1 MIKKYT
7 INKICV
13 TSVSLFLLLMFYLVP
28 STPES
33 EVKIDK
39 SIGNKKEVVVY
50 LMDKDYYLG
59 RMIEYASYDN
69 IVDLVNKKLN
79 ILINGSDELNSFSP
93 IIPKN
98 TKVNS
103 IKVDKNNIY
112 IDFSKDILNVS
123 KYNEELMIE
132 SIIYTIT
139 DINGI
144 DNIYLSINKE
154 PLKILPK
161 SNKEIPYPLN
171 RGYGINKKYDLD
183 SLINITKTTVYFNKS
198 YDDIEYL
205 VPITKV
211 MNTTS
216 EKIDIIIE
224 ELKSIVN
231 AQYNLNSYIPNNLEV
246 VSHEVTDDKMNLI
259 FNEFI
264 LDKEKS
270 VVLEEVKYAIAQSIF
285 DNYNVKEVVF
295 STKDKNNIATIT
307 KNN

>member
-1 MIKKYT
+1 MIKNYT

-13 TSVSLFLLLMFYLVP
+13 TSVSLFLILMFYLVP

-39 SIGNKKEVVVY
+39 SIGDKKEVVVY

-69 IVDLVNKKLN
+69 IVDLVNKKLD

-183 SLINITKTTVYFNKS
+183 SLNNITKTTIYFNKS
-198 YDDIEYL
+198 YNDVEYL

-246 VSHEVTDDKMNLI
+246 VSHEVNDDKMNLI

-264 LDKEKS
+264 LDKEKL

>member
-39 SIGNKKEVVVY
+39 SIGDKKEVVVY

-69 IVDLVNKKLN
+69 IVDLVNKKLD

-183 SLINITKTTVYFNKS
+183 SLNNITKTTVYFNKS

>member
-39 SIGNKKEVVVY
+39 SIGDKKEVVVY

-69 IVDLVNKKLN
+69 IVDLVNKKLD

-103 IKVDKNNIY
+103 IKVDKNNVY

-154 PLKILPK
+154 PLKTLPK
-161 SNKEIPYPLN
+161 SKKEIPYPLN

-183 SLINITKTTVYFNKS
+183 SLNNITKTTVYFNKS
-198 YDDIEYL
+198 YDDVEYL

-246 VSHEVTDDKMNLI
+246 VSHEVKDDKMNLI

-295 STKDKNNIATIT
+295 GTKDKNNIATIT

>member
-13 TSVSLFLLLMFYLVP
+13 TSVSLFLILMFYLVP

-39 SIGNKKEVVVY
+39 SIGDKKEVVVY

-69 IVDLVNKKLN
+69 IVDLVNKKLD

-183 SLINITKTTVYFNKS
+183 SLNNITKTTVYFNKS
-198 YDDIEYL
+198 YDDVEYL

-246 VSHEVTDDKMNLI
+246 VSHDVNDDKMNLI

-264 LDKEKS
+264 LDKEKL

-295 STKDKNNIATIT
+295 STKEKNNIATIT